1 MGNRPEN
8 LIKFVCPFCG
18 QSISSGPEVVGQVV
32 DCPSCSQSFQVSVF
46 EPETLP
52 RSGHPSRNR
61 SPRPKKSR
69 NPSWIWPVCGGLA
82 ATIVLGAVFYLSGV
96 LGGKEPRGG
105 EPASGAEPTTDST
118 KGNSSAES
126 SGGSSVPQ
134 YSQTPEP
141 LSRFLE
147 NPHWQAFL
155 SNEPRQVHFI
165 DEAPEWANVAPEVA
179 LGLFPKEITPELL
192 SFHQGLDFCQSV
204 RGKSESVSAEMWE
217 KWFSHLGIEKMDEFE
232 SRDLITSEKSAY
244 ERILMS
250 LEDGTP
256 YDVIT
261 DQIYQIGEYD
271 FDDSA
276 FPLDHRQ
283 FFFPD
288 DVSEN
293 RLWPPSGPPLS
304 GGVFVTEENARE
316 LRDRDVKFI
325 CIREVITMEWNTGWW
340 LEGKKTSRSLN
351 NMKNDQFVSPDE
363 WTYDEGKLRKK
374 NQPEGSTHDD
384 FRNSFLTSLEE
395 FHGLYAANVT
405 PFYSVFSTMSLGK
418 QPDAHDYNQEILRMH
433 QRRDA
438 YAVGLVRH
446 GADRTLQD
454 RLTLIEASDEFQE
467 LVESYM
473 DSARIGFAFV
483 GADTPQASL
492 ENLLKFL
499 EVHRSVYT
507 KHKVI
512 LQELGVS
519 GTQN

>member
-1 MGNRPEN
+1 MGNCSEN
-8 LIKFVCPFCG
+8 LIKFVCPYCG
-18 QSISSGPEVVGQVV
+18 QSISSGPEVVGQTAE
-32 DCPSCSQSFQVSVF
+32 CPSCSQSFEVSSV

-52 RSGHPSRNR
+52 RSGHRSRKQ
-61 SPRPKKSR
+61 SPRMGRRRK
-69 NPSWIWPVCGGLA
+69 PSWIWPVCGGLA
-82 ATIVLGAVFYLSGV
+82 ATIALGAVFYFSGV
-96 LGGKEPRGG
+96 VGEREPQGVDT
-105 EPASGAEPTTDST
+105 ASGVEPTIDST
-118 KGNSSAES
+118 EAASAAES
-126 SGGSSVPQ
+126 PDGSSVPQ
-134 YSQTPEP
+134 YPQTPEP
-141 LSRFLE
+141 LSRLHE
-147 NPHWQAFL
+147 NQHWQAFL
-155 SNEPRQVHFI
+155 SNEARQVHFI
-165 DEAPEWANVAPEVA
+165 DEAPEWRNVAPEVV
-179 LGLFPKEITPELL
+179 LGLFPMEITPELL

-217 KWFSHLGIEKMDEFE
+217 KWFSHLGIEKLDEFE
-232 SRDLITSEKSAY
+232 SRDLITSEKAAY

-256 YDVIT
+256 FDVIT

-283 FFFPD
+283 YFFPD

-293 RLWPPSGPPLS
+293 RLWPPCGPPLS
-304 GGVFVTEENARE
+304 GEVFVTEENARE
-316 LRDRDVKFI
+316 LRERDVKFI
-325 CIREVITMEWNTGWW
+325 CVREVITMEWNTGWW

-374 NQPEGSTHDD
+374 NQPESNTNDD
-384 FRNSFLTSLEE
+384 FKNSFLTSLQE

-454 RLTLIEASDEFQE
+454 RLTLLDASDDFQE

-473 DSARIGFAFV
+473 DAARIGFAFV
-483 GADTPQASL
+483 EADTPQASL
-492 ENLLKFL
+492 ERLLKFL
-499 EVHRSVYT
+499 DVHRSVYT
-507 KHKVI
+507 KHKEI

-519 GTQN
+519 EPQN